1 MNKVIVGFACLAV
14 LFVTSFARADSTDSK
29 QPIQIYADK
38 FDGDEVKQTAIYT
51 GNVSVHQGTLE
62 IHGGK
67 LTLSLDPQ
75 GYRHAVMTPIK
86 DKLVKF
92 KQRRD
97 PKKPGIEE
105 WMHGQG
111 NRLTYN
117 EKNNQLI
124 LTSNARVSRYEN
136 GKLMD
141 ESSGEKITYNLTTST
156 AEIDGNKA
164 KGVSGRVTTVIA
176 PRSEHAQGNQQ
187 SNAVTLQPKRS
198 VQQK

>member
-1 MNKVIVGFACLAV
+1 
-14 LFVTSFARADSTDSK
+14 
-29 QPIQIYADK
+29 
-38 FDGDEVKQTAIYT
+38 
-51 GNVSVHQGTLE
+51 
-62 IHGGK
+62 
-67 LTLSLDPQ
+67 
-75 GYRHAVMTPIK
+75 MTPIK